1 MSVSQLTVIYGKDSL
16 EMSGNQLTVIS
27 QEIQNLVPYARN
39 ARTHYKTQIRQ
50 IAESVRTFGITN
62 PVLVNRSRMIIAGHG
77 RIEAA
82 KLLGMGRVPTICL
95 ENLTEDQIRAY
106 ILSDNRLA
114 EKAGWD
120 SSILAIELQHLTSVD
135 LGFDVSITGFEV
147 GEIDLILQEAAGKE
161 EEEEPVE
168 ISAGPAVTKRGDIWL
183 LGDHRLICGDA
194 LDESTY
200 SALMTAQ
207 RADVVF
213 SDPPYNVKID
223 GNVCGKGAIRHREFA
238 MASGEMSESEFFDF
252 LCRALSLLE
261 GHSRHG
267 SVHFICMDWRHA
279 AAVLLA
285 GKKAYHTL
293 LNLCVWAKDNGGMGS
308 FYRSQHELIFAFR
321 KGKEPHRNNIQL
333 GKFGRNRTN
342 VWRYP
347 GVNTL
352 SKSAGEGNLLILHPT
367 VKPVAMIADAILDCS
382 ARGDI
387 VLDGFSGV
395 GSTILAAEKVGRVC
409 YAIEIDP
416 WYVDTAVK
424 RWEKHTGKKAVC
436 AATGER
442 FDPVEVPH
450 GKGY

>member
-1 MSVSQLTVIYGKDSL
+1 MSASQLTVTY
-16 EMSGNQLTVIS
+16 E
-27 QEIQNLVPYARN
+27 EIQNLVPYARN
-39 ARTHYKTQIRQ
+39 ARVHSKRQIRQ
-50 IAESVRTFGITN
+50 IAESIRTFGFTN
-62 PVLVNRSRMIIAGHG
+62 PVLVNRSKMIVAGHG

-82 KLLGMGRVPTICL
+82 KLLGMSSVPTICL
-95 ENLTEDQIRAY
+95 ENLTEDQIRTY
-106 ILSDNRLA
+106 ILADNRLA

-120 SSILAIELQHLTSVD
+120 DSILAIELQHLISVD

-161 EEEEPVE
+161 EQEEPVE
-168 ISAGPAVTKRGDIWL
+168 ISPGPALTKRGDIWL
-183 LGDHRLICGDA
+183 LGNHRLICGDA
-194 LDESTY
+194 LEESTY
-200 SALMTAQ
+200 SALMKDTK
-207 RADVVF
+207 ADVVF
-213 SDPPYNVKID
+213 SDPPYNLVIN
-223 GNVCGKGAIRHREFA
+223 GIVGRGAIHHREFA

-252 LCRALSLLE
+252 LCRALALLE
-261 GHSRHG
+261 GHSRDG

-279 AAVLLA
+279 AEVLLA
-285 GKKAYHTL
+285 GKRVFGAL
-293 LNLCVWAKDNGGMGS
+293 LNLCVWTKDNGGMGS

-342 VWRYP
+342 VWRYA

-352 SKSAGEGNLLILHPT
+352 SKSAGEGNLLALHPT

-387 VLDGFSGV
+387 VLDSFSGV

-416 WYVDTAVK
+416 LYVDATVK
-424 RWEKHTGKKAVC
+424 RWEKHTGQKAFC
-436 AATGER
+436 ATTGEC
-442 FDPVEVPH
+442 FDQVEVLNAER
-450 GKGY
+450 Y

>member
-1 MSVSQLTVIYGKDSL
+1 MSASQLTVTY
-16 EMSGNQLTVIS
+16 E
-27 QEIQNLVPYARN
+27 EIQNLVPYARN
-39 ARTHYKTQIRQ
+39 ARVHSKRQIRQ
-50 IAESVRTFGITN
+50 IAESIRTFGFTN
-62 PVLVNRSRMIIAGHG
+62 PVLVNRSKMIVAGHG

-82 KLLGMGRVPTICL
+82 KLLGMSSVPTICL
-95 ENLTEDQIRAY
+95 ENLTEDQIRTY
-106 ILSDNRLA
+106 ILADNRLA

-120 SSILAIELQHLTSVD
+120 ESILAIELQHLISVD

-161 EEEEPVE
+161 EQEEPVE
-168 ISAGPAVTKRGDIWL
+168 ISPGPALTKRGDIWL
-183 LGDHRLICGDA
+183 LGNHRLICGDA
-194 LDESTY
+194 LEESTY
-200 SALMTAQ
+200 SALMKDTK
-207 RADVVF
+207 ADVVF
-213 SDPPYNVKID
+213 SDPPYNLVIN
-223 GNVCGKGAIRHREFA
+223 GIVGRGAIHHREFA

-252 LCRALSLLE
+252 LCRALALLE
-261 GHSRHG
+261 GHSRDG

-279 AAVLLA
+279 AEVLLA
-285 GKKAYHTL
+285 GKRVFGAL
-293 LNLCVWAKDNGGMGS
+293 LNLCVWTKDNGGMGS

-342 VWRYP
+342 VWRYA

-352 SKSAGEGNLLILHPT
+352 SKSAGEGNLLALHPT

-387 VLDGFSGV
+387 VLDSFSGV

-416 WYVDTAVK
+416 LYVDATVK
-424 RWEKHTGKKAVC
+424 RWEKHTGQKAFC
-436 AATGER
+436 ATTGEC
-442 FDPVEVPH
+442 FDQVEVLNAER
-450 GKGY
+450 Y

>member
-1 MSVSQLTVIYGKDSL
+1 
-16 EMSGNQLTVIS
+16 
-27 QEIQNLVPYARN
+27 
-39 ARTHYKTQIRQ
+39 
-50 IAESVRTFGITN
+50 
-62 PVLVNRSRMIIAGHG
+62 MIVAGHG

-82 KLLGMGRVPTICL
+82 KLLGMSSVPTICL
-95 ENLTEDQIRAY
+95 ENLTEDQIRTY
-106 ILSDNRLA
+106 ILADNRLA

-120 SSILAIELQHLTSVD
+120 DSILAIELQHLISVD

-161 EEEEPVE
+161 EQEEPVE
-168 ISAGPAVTKRGDIWL
+168 ISPGPAVTKRGDIWL
-183 LGDHRLICGDA
+183 LGNHRLICGDA
-194 LDESTY
+194 LEESTY
-200 SALMTAQ
+200 SALMKDTK
-207 RADVVF
+207 ADVVF
-213 SDPPYNVKID
+213 SDPPYNLVIN
-223 GNVCGKGAIRHREFA
+223 GIVGRGAIHHREFA

-252 LCRALSLLE
+252 LCRALALLE
-261 GHSRHG
+261 GHSRDG

-279 AAVLLA
+279 AEVLLA
-285 GKKAYHTL
+285 GKRVYGAL
-293 LNLCVWAKDNGGMGS
+293 LNLCVWTKDNGGMGS

-342 VWRYP
+342 VWRYA

-352 SKSAGEGNLLILHPT
+352 SKSAGEGNLLALHPT

-387 VLDGFSGV
+387 VLDSFSGV

-416 WYVDTAVK
+416 LYVDATVK
-424 RWEKHTGKKAVC
+424 RWEKHTGQKAFC
-436 AATGER
+436 ATTGEC
-442 FDPVEVPH
+442 FDQVEVLNAER
-450 GKGY
+450 Y